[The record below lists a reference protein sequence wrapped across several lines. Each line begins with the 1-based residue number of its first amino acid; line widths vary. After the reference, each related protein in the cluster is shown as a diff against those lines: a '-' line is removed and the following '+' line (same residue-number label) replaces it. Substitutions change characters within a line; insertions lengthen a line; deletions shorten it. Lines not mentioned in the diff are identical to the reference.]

1 MDKDFESKLEE
12 ENKVSEQEM
21 IKRMKEWGETGP
33 VLQIPEGTKIIEKGA
48 YAGREDIARV
58 VIPEDVVEIGDE
70 AFIFCDQLVSVTLP
84 STLKKIGK
92 SAFQECVNLE
102 VITLPEGLEEI
113 GFAAFCNCLS
123 LRIESIPQGVK
134 IDELA
139 FHHTK
144 TKKENTK

>member
-1 MDKDFESKLEE
+1 MDKDFWAKLEE

-48 YAGREDIARV
+48 YAARDDIARV
-58 VIPEDVVEIGDE
+58 VIPEGVVEIGDE

-84 STLKKIGK
+84 STLKRIGK
-92 SAFQECVNLE
+92 SAFQECVNLSE
-102 VITLPEGLEEI
+102 INFPIELEEI
-113 GFAAFCNCLS
+113 GIAAFCNCLS
-123 LRIESIPQGVK
+123 LEVPNLPETVK
-134 IDELA
+134 VGDMA

-144 TKKENTK
+144 TKID